1 MEASSSVLTKKDNW
15 YGFPLE
21 SWYEGKTDKQKK
33 RLYAAEADFF
43 LLDCQTVD
51 PSYVMAILSEVLFK
65 NKFIQE
71 FGEYEL
77 SAANITF
84 KDKIKS
90 TAYSSDKQNIH
101 IVFGKQYLPK
111 FIVLH
116 ELAHCVAPNIVYHG
130 RLFCK
135 VYAEIVGMY
144 YGPKIQTKFE
154 KNLREFGVKHYHKSE
169 DSYYNGIG

>member
-21 SWYEGKTDKQKK
+21 SWYDGQRDKQKK
-33 RLYAAEADFF
+33 KLYAAEADFF
-43 LLDCQTVD
+43 LLDCKNIMPGD
-51 PSYVMAILSEVLFK
+51 AMAILSSVLT
-65 NKFIQE
+65 NPRFITQ
-71 FGEYEL
+71 FGSYEL
-77 SAANITF
+77 SAANIDF
-84 KDKIKS
+84 RNKSKS

-101 IVFGKQYLPK
+101 IVFGKQYLPR

-116 ELAHCVAPNIVYHG
+116 ELAHCIAPNITHHG

-135 VYAEIVGMY
+135 VYAELIRIY
-144 YGPKIQTKFE
+144 YNHAIQMKFE